1 VTTAIESSNTASTL
15 PRNGLA
21 ADSHSTDS
29 SHKEAERLRI
39 EQDGAQSPPR
49 GVRHRLPTERIS
61 LTHHF
66 TIAGQDGYI
75 TVGLFPDS
83 QPGEIFIN
91 IAKEGSTL
99 GGLMN
104 SFAEAISTGL
114 QYGVP
119 LKLFCQKFSHTRFEP
134 SGWTS
139 NAEIGFAKSITD
151 YIFRWLQLRFIDG
164 PASPVLPIGQAH
176 ESGPNGHHHPADA
189 LRDVIEMGDAP
200 SCNVCGTI
208 CSRSG
213 SCFRCFNCGQTTGC
227 G

>member
-1 VTTAIESSNTASTL
+1 VTTAIESSSAATIL
-15 PRNGLA
+15 LLNGLTA
-21 ADSHSTDS
+21 NSNGTDS
-29 SHKEAERLRI
+29 FHKEAERLGN

-49 GVRHRLPTERIS
+49 GVRHRLSTERIS

-139 NAEIGFAKSITD
+139 NPEIGFAKSIMD
-151 YIFRWLQLRFIDG
+151 YISGGWSSGLLVVQPTQSFLMERRTKEKRATTNILPMPCAMLSRWETLQAATCAG
-164 PASPVLPIGQAH
+164 PFAPGAAH
-176 ESGPNGHHHPADA
+176 VSG
-189 LRDVIEMGDAP
+189 V
-200 SCNVCGTI
+200 
-208 CSRSG
+208 
-213 SCFRCFNCGQTTGC
+213 
-227 G
+227 

>member
-1 VTTAIESSNTASTL
+1 MTTAIEPSDATSTL
-15 PRNGLA
+15 RANGLA
-21 ADSHSTDS
+21 ANGNGNDGP
-29 SHKEAERLRI
+29 HKQAERRSI
-39 EQDGAQSPPR
+39 EQNDAQSPPC
-49 GVRHRLPTERIS
+49 GVQYRLPTERIS

-75 TVGLFPDS
+75 TVGLFPDG
-83 QPGEIFIN
+83 QPGEVFIN

-104 SFAEAISTGL
+104 SFAKAISIGL

-119 LKLFCQKFSHTRFEP
+119 LKLFCEKFSHARFEP

-139 NAEIGFAKSITD
+139 NPEIGFAKSIMD
-151 YIFRWLQLRFIDG
+151 YIFRWLQIRFIDG
-164 PASPVLPIGQAH
+164 PASPVLPNGKLH
-176 ESGPNGHHHPADA
+176 ESGMNGHHHPADA
-189 LRDVIEMGDAP
+189 LRDVVDMGDAP
-200 SCNVCGTI
+200 ICNVCGAI

-213 SCFRCFNCGQTTGC
+213 ACFRCLTCGNSTSC

>member
-1 VTTAIESSNTASTL
+1 MTTAIVPSDATALPSN
-15 PRNGLA
+15 RLA
-21 ADSHSTDS
+21 ADGNGEGG
-29 SHKEAERLRI
+29 SHKQTERQNI
-39 EQDGAQSPPR
+39 EQNGAQSPPR

-104 SFAEAISTGL
+104 SFAEAISIGL
-114 QYGVP
+114 QHGVP

-139 NAEIGFAKSITD
+139 NAEIGFAKSVTD
-151 YIFRWLQLRFIDG
+151 YIFRWLQLRFIDR
-164 PASPVLPIGQAH
+164 PAGQVVPDGKAH
-176 ESGPNGHHHPADA
+176 ERETSDHHGPADA
-189 LRDVIEMGDAP
+189 LRDVVELGDAP
-200 SCNVCGTI
+200 TCNMCGAI
-208 CSRSG
+208 CSPSG
-213 SCFRCFNCGQTTGC
+213 SCFRCLNCGQTTGC